1 MVAVE
6 SIANGWIV
14 SVLFAI
20 VQISG
25 ATFVAGVLPGYELTH
40 GLMSAIFDYPA
51 QKALS
56 VLMTLAGAG
65 WLAFRLPVLRAP
77 RYFLGAAMFATL
89 SWLGQTL
96 GGALLVLAVCVVS
109 GRWRLA
115 VTSATA
121 AVWVIG
127 TFYYQLNITL
137 TAKAII
143 MTAMGAL
150 FGVIAWREWRLNQAS
165 PTTISAPSV
174 MGKKNRW
181 RRAGIATSL
190 LATLLV
196 VNTAIWQKEELIRVG
211 RPVFLELAPADPRS
225 LMQGDYM
232 ALNFTIPQLE
242 RTDRGIANHALVIAK
257 IDARGIAVI
266 QGIRE
271 RQPLARDEILIELTS
286 TNRGL
291 RPTSDAWYFKEGEA
305 ARWSKA
311 RYGEFR
317 VDSQGHALL
326 VGLRGAN
333 LKEL

>member
-1 MVAVE
+1 MACVPLARPARTALFFGGSNVRHVVMVG
-6 SIANGWIV
+6 AN
-14 SVLFAI
+14 SR
-20 VQISG
+20 
-25 ATFVAGVLPGYELTH
+25 E
-40 GLMSAIFDYPA
+40 
-51 QKALS
+51 
-56 VLMTLAGAG
+56 
-65 WLAFRLPVLRAP
+65 
-77 RYFLGAAMFATL
+77 
-89 SWLGQTL
+89 
-96 GGALLVLAVCVVS
+96 ALLVLAVCAVS

-127 TFYYQLNITL
+127 TFYYQLNIRL

-143 MTAMGAL
+143 MTAMGSS
-150 FGVIAWREWRLNQAS
+150 FGVSALREWRLNQAS
-165 PTTISAPSV
+165 PATISVPSV
-174 MGKKNRW
+174 MSKKNRW
-181 RRAGIATSL
+181 QRAGIAASL
-190 LATLLV
+190 LATRLV

-211 RPVFLELAPADPRS
+211 RPVFLELAPVDPRS

-242 RTDRGIANHALVIAK
+242 RADRGIVNHALVIAK
-257 IDARGIAVI
+257 IAARGIAVI

-271 RQPLARDEILIELTS
+271 RQPLTRDEILIELTS
-286 TNRGL
+286 PNRRL
-291 RPTSDAWYFKEGEA
+291 RPASDAWYFKDGEA